1 MVQAPDLSL
10 RGGRRPTWQ
19 SREGTAL
26 RNEPSS
32 KRQPPPTCHCEE
44 AQPTWQ
50 SREGTSSSYKVPIK
64 TYQPIASVAALTA
77 QPLAA
82 LPPYGCGVPLAGSER
97 LAGWQYSGHVFYGM
111 RPPSLSFRGAKR
123 RGNLLQ
129 QPSNSPRLSCVPG
142 VYCEIAPQGHFLAL
156 RAQGAT
162 APSGPR
168 NDKPESRCGRRAA
181 SANPYAISGNCYISQ
196 SADKSTHLGFI
207 VATSASFRL
216 RDQPLI
222 CFSRS
227 IAVLT
232 SGVVSK

>member
-1 MVQAPDLSL
+1 MRQAPGFVIARRPQADVAISGRHCPSERAIVKTATAPDLSL
-10 RGGRRPTWQ
+10 RGGHRPTWQ
-19 SREGTAL
+19 SREGTAF

-129 QPSNSPRLSCVPG
+129 QPSNSPRLSCHPTE
-142 VYCEIAPQGHFLAL
+142 YCEIA
-156 RAQGAT
+156 T
-162 APSGPR
+162 APTEPR
-168 NDKPESRCGRRAA
+168 NDK
-181 SANPYAISGNCYISQ
+181 SGGLSPPGGAQ
-196 SADKSTHLGFI
+196 GQT
-207 VATSASFRL
+207 
-216 RDQPLI
+216 
-222 CFSRS
+222 
-227 IAVLT
+227 
-232 SGVVSK
+232 

>member
-1 MVQAPDLSL
+1 MTNLRTGAVGGAISGRHCLSERAIVKTATAPDLSL
-10 RGGRRPTWQ
+10 RGGRR
-19 SREGTAL
+19 
-26 RNEPSS
+26 
-32 KRQPPPTCHCEE
+32 
-44 AQPTWQ
+44 PTWQ

-129 QPSNSPRLSCVPG
+129 QPSNSPRLSCHPTE
-142 VYCEIAPQGHFLAL
+142 YCEI
-156 RAQGAT
+156 AT

-168 NDKPESRCGRRAA
+168 NDKSENRCGRRAA

-207 VATSASFRL
+207 VAISASFLL
-216 RDQPLI
+216 RDQLFI

-227 IAVLT
+227 IAALT

>member
-1 MVQAPDLSL
+1 MTNLRTGAVGGAISGRHCLSERAIVKTATAPDLSL
-10 RGGRRPTWQ
+10 RGGRR
-19 SREGTAL
+19 
-26 RNEPSS
+26 
-32 KRQPPPTCHCEE
+32 
-44 AQPTWQ
+44 PTWQ

-123 RGNLLQ
+123 RGNLKQALTI
-129 QPSNSPRLSCVPG
+129 SPGLSCVPA
-142 VYCEIAPQGHFLAL
+142 CTARLPRLLRSLAMTSQGGFPHPE
-156 RAQGAT
+156 G
-162 APSGPR
+162 R
-168 NDKPESRCGRRAA
+168 NDKSENRCGRRAA

-207 VATSASFRL
+207 VAISASFLL
-216 RDQPLI
+216 RDQLFI

-227 IAVLT
+227 IAALT

>member
-1 MVQAPDLSL
+1 MAISGRHCPSERAIVKTATAPDLSL
-10 RGGRRPTWQ
+10 RGGHRPTWQ
-19 SREGTAL
+19 SREGTAF

-97 LAGWQYSGHVFYGM
+97 LAGWQYSGHVFYGI

-129 QPSNSPRLSCVPG
+129 AVALSSMAFLRSDRL
-142 VYCEIAPQGHFLAL
+142 
-156 RAQGAT
+156 
-162 APSGPR
+162 
-168 NDKPESRCGRRAA
+168 
-181 SANPYAISGNCYISQ
+181 
-196 SADKSTHLGFI
+196 
-207 VATSASFRL
+207 L
-216 RDQPLI
+216 RDCHGSCGASQ
-222 CFSRS
+222 
-227 IAVLT
+227 
-232 SGVVSK
+232 